1 MKETKTFYYVR
12 WRKWNEQ
19 NEEYDVCESTY
30 HYDNFED
37 AKKHYDKLVCDADRP
52 QIEIH
57 KEIIMGTDWR
67 WGECI
72 EDRRILMKES
82 MQYGVE
88 ETNEEEVWYTE

>member
-1 MKETKTFYYVR
+1 MAESKTFYYVR

-37 AKKHYDKLVCDADRP
+37 AKKHYDKLVCDSDKP

-57 KEIIMGTDWR
+57 KEIIQGTDWR
-67 WGECI
+67 WGECV

-82 MQYGVE
+82 MQYGIE